1 MTRSKIFFFDSYV
14 SKCPALNL
22 RMEKKSSGRCPFKY
36 LVVTVPGG
44 GSVAPAPDWADC
56 PDYAAHTATI
66 IIVLLVHDVI

>member
-1 MTRSKIFFFDSYV
+1 M
-14 SKCPALNL
+14 CQNAPALNL